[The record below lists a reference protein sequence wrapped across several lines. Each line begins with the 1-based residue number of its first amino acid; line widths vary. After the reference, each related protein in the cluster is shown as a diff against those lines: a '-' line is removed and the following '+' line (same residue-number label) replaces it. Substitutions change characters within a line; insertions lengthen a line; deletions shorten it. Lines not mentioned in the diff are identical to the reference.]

1 MKYGRG
7 KSRISKSR
15 FAVSGIEMLVEA
27 VVEEVVTVWIII
39 GHWIGCLM

>member
-15 FAVSGIEMLVEA
+15 FAVSGIEMLEA